1 MKISFLKLNSYTF
14 FSGFI
19 TFPYFH
25 TMNKTTAFNVLF
37 YLLQSHTC
45 SIRDDLLYHAL
56 ILAGR
61 NLKCLGLAL
70 HSTII
75 L

>member
-1 MKISFLKLNSYTF
+1 
-14 FSGFI
+14 
-19 TFPYFH
+19 
-25 TMNKTTAFNVLF
+25 MNKTTAFNVLF